1 MEGGIGILLLLII
14 LGAVVFAVLMYATG
28 GAIIGRGKGEGG
40 GAPPKGV
47 TDPVEEN
54 TTRMRT
60 GGESHDS

>member
-14 LGAVVFAVLMYATG
+14 LGAFVFAVLMYATG
-28 GAIIGRGKGEGG
+28 GAIIGRGKGDEE
-40 GAPPKGV
+40 ATPKGV